1 MQFFGEGALV
11 PGRLSYASIASKG
24 ADEQIN
30 TSVHQGKFRYE
41 GQEAS
46 SNPILTLNDRWQRR
60 KTFWIFGGRGG
71 LLILS

>member
-11 PGRLSYASIASKG
+11 PGRLSYASIASMG

-30 TSVHQGKFRYE
+30 TSVQQGKFRYE